1 MIHNFGRQEYSGKI
15 QWIAPSGCEDIKGCV
30 FRARRKV
37 HSDELA
43 VNPLIHIAAESY
55 YALYFNGKLIGQG
68 PARGTENCNF
78 LDSYDIAEYVAD
90 GENIIA
96 AEVFCNNFGT
106 FMAAPIQPALF
117 VSIGGAACDNSW
129 QVQIASE
136 YRTCDVPDYSCQIGL
151 MEWRDLRKSPHLWQ
165 TCSDSTQ
172 WSAAE
177 MIDQSRKIYSKKLFI
192 RDIPQLSQTQKLPV
206 AIPVVKTVK
215 CLDDIDAPDVATVL
229 DNEERF
235 NAGIDLSPLVSQRP
249 VKIEPLPENGGLV
262 FIADF
267 GDEFIGF
274 FALDIDAPHGTVVD
288 VGYQEVIAGDR
299 LNLSISAAC
308 NYRFADR
315 FILPQG
321 RHCLSSHLRCRGGRF
336 IQLTLRNFNRPI
348 TIHSLK
354 VTDVRYPICSPSVF
368 DCGDE
373 FYNELWKRS
382 LLTLSSCATDTILDC
397 PWREM
402 SFWVNDFLVV
412 NRYWLQMTG
421 QYELSRRCLS
431 LALSQRRDD
440 GLIPGV
446 CPYDGNSKVVLF
458 ATNLFLPLIL
468 RDYLEYTG
476 DKVYVEQVLS
486 EVGDIVQ
493 TCKNFADSQ
502 GLLNP
507 PDDYWNFVDWSFE
520 LNQITLNGRNSCV
533 VNWFYVLALSALGDI
548 YQQFDSA
555 AASGYKDQAKRIAK
569 QIEKTFWNQ
578 RQGCFME
585 YLANDSP
592 PAGKLAH
599 SLAILSGQLSDGIKG
614 QVEQTMHRDDLLM
627 PELYMMHFVFE
638 ALVKLHKPEEVENLI
653 KKYWKPIID
662 SGCPTIWEMGVHQHG
677 KSAIGNCGSTCHAFS
692 LAPINYL
699 QRHVLG
705 LSPVNGELNRFSLCP
720 NLGALSYVKGS
731 LTTPLGTIK
740 LACNRVSEKIQIDIE
755 IPTGITVILPDGRI
769 ISVEKQ
775 KILI

>member
-1 MIHNFGRQEYSGKI
+1 MVHNFGRQEYSGKI

-37 HSDELA
+37 HSNELA
-43 VNPLIHIAAESY
+43 VNPVIHIAAESY
-55 YALYFNGKLIGQG
+55 YVLYFNGKQIGRG

-78 LDSYDIAEYVAD
+78 LDSYDIAEYVVK
-90 GENIIA
+90 GENTIA

-106 FMAAPIQPALF
+106 FMASPAQPALF
-117 VSIGGAACDNSW
+117 VIAGNAACDDSW
-129 QVQIASE
+129 QAQIARE
-136 YRTCDVPDYSCQIGL
+136 YRTSDVPDYSAQIGL
-151 MEWRDLRKSPHLWQ
+151 MEWRDLRKSPRLWQ
-165 TCSDSTQ
+165 TFSDGTE

-177 MIDQSRKIYSKKLFI
+177 IIAPSRKIYSKKLFM
-192 RDIPQLSQTQKLPV
+192 RDIPQLAQTQRLPV

-215 CLDDIDAPDVATVL
+215 RLEDIDAPDVATVL
-229 DNEERF
+229 DNENRF
-235 NAGIDLSPLVSQRP
+235 DANMDFSSLAKGQPLKINPVS
-249 VKIEPLPENGGLV
+249 EDGGVV

-274 FALDIDAPHGTVVD
+274 FELDIDAPDGTIVD
-288 VGYQEVIAGDR
+288 VGYQEVIAADR

-315 FILPQG
+315 YILPQG
-321 RHCLSSHLRCRGGRF
+321 RQCLSSHLRCRGGRF
-336 IQLTLRNFNRPI
+336 MQITLRNFAEPI

-354 VTDVRYPICSPSVF
+354 IIDVRYPICRPSQF

-402 SFWVNDFLVV
+402 SFWVNDFVVV

-421 QYELSRRCLS
+421 RHELSRRCIS

-446 CPYDGNSKVVLF
+446 CPYDGNPKVVLF

-468 RDYLEYTG
+468 CDYLEYTG
-476 DKVYVEQVLS
+476 DKDYVEQVLS
-486 EVGDIVQ
+486 EVGDIVE
-493 TCKNFADSQ
+493 TCKKFSDSN
-502 GLLNP
+502 GLLIP

-520 LNQITLNGRNSCV
+520 LNEITLNGRNSCV

-548 YQQFDSA
+548 YQRFDSA
-555 AASGYKDQAKRIAK
+555 AAADYREQAKRIAK
-569 QIEKTFWNQ
+569 QIETAFWNP

-585 YLANDSP
+585 YLADDSP
-592 PAGKLAH
+592 SAGKLAH
-599 SLAILSGQLSDGIKG
+599 SLAILSGQLSGGIKV
-614 QVEQTMHRDDLLM
+614 QVERAMYRDDLLM

-638 ALVKLHKPEEVENLI
+638 AFSKLQKPREVEILI

-692 LAPINYL
+692 LAPVNYF
-699 QRHVLG
+699 QRYVLG
-705 LSPVNGELNRFSLCP
+705 LSPVNDALNRFSLSP
-720 NLGALSYVKGS
+720 HLGALSCVTGS
-731 LTTPLGTIK
+731 LNTPLGTIK
-740 LACNRVSEKIQIDIE
+740 LQCTRVSQKVQLDIE
-755 IPTGITVILPDGRI
+755 IPPGITVILSDGRI
-769 ISVEKQ
+769 IDAEKQ
-775 KILI
+775 KIFI